1 MLKFIRMI
9 NKFNH
14 LILAEVCKTHYIS
27 NTMFILHIST
37 VFYAASLMAIAL
49 LLRKYFALR
58 VAPLR
63 NHHLR

>member
-1 MLKFIRMI
+1 MLKFISMI

-14 LILAEVCKTHYIS
+14 LTLAEVCKTHYIS
-27 NTMFILHIST
+27 NTMFTLHIST
-37 VFYAASLMAIAL
+37 VFYAASLLASAF

-58 VAPLR
+58 VVALR